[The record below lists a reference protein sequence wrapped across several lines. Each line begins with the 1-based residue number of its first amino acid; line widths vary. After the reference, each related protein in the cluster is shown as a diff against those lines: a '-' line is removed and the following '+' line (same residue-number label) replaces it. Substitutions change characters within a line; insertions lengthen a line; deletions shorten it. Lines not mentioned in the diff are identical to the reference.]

1 MTEQI
6 LWIFL
11 PVSLICWLIA
21 AYLFWRWDIGGF
33 RTDAERRMAERKDK
47 K

>member
-1 MTEQI
+1 MTLTIWMLPPVAMI
-6 LWIFL
+6 LGIL
-11 PVSLICWLIA
+11 A
-21 AYLFWRWDIGGF
+21 ACLLWRWDIGGF